1 MQVTIN
7 EYIYHLDK
15 VCREYCMSGSEVYD
29 ILISK
34 NDDKF
39 PLSYETIKYMV
50 LKNVPCKN
58 LKEIFTLVELKNIFG
73 DVNLRKIKDYETKKF
88 INSLN

>member
-1 MQVTIN
+1 MNGT
-7 EYIYHLDK
+7 
-15 VCREYCMSGSEVYD
+15 EVYD
-29 ILISK
+29 ILTSK
-34 NDDKF
+34 NDDRF

-50 LKNVPCKN
+50 LKEISSEI
-58 LKEIFTLVELKNIFG
+58 LKKIFSQVELKNIFE